1 MSNKN
6 CASAII
12 STNHDLSDAILTPV
26 AVVCNESLAA
36 WRGMRVACA
45 WRACGVRAR
54 SADFVL
60 RLMLACITRS
70 ADDDAERDNEG
81 KS

>member
-1 MSNKN
+1 M
-6 CASAII
+6 
-12 STNHDLSDAILTPV
+12 
-26 AVVCNESLAA
+26 
-36 WRGMRVACA
+36 WRGVCVACV
-45 WRACGVRAR
+45 WRVACGVRAR
-54 SADFVL
+54 TGDFVL